1 MLNTKHLSLDTP
13 LDYSLPGG
21 LQNYSTQKVITYSYS
36 SRKTDQENVF
46 CCYGTILNLVTK
58 VVQTPPKSYQFVFLN
73 MQTGQVH
80 PYIYLSSFLKC
91 QMKTT

>member
-46 CCYGTILNLVTK
+46 
-58 VVQTPPKSYQFVFLN
+58 VFLWYHFDFGHKSGSN
-73 MQTGQVH
+73 YPKQ
-80 PYIYLSSFLKC
+80 
-91 QMKTT
+91 